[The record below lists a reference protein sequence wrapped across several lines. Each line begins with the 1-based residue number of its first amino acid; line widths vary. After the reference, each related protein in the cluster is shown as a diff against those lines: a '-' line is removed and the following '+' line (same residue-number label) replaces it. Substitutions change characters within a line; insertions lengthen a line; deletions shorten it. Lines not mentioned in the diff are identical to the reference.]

1 LLSLAGSPD
10 TTPHP
15 PHLYSSLTM
24 GRRGEEEERR
34 RRYRWVVCLSHLEYG
49 RLKLRRMT

>member
-15 PHLYSSLTM
+15 HHLNSSLTM
-24 GRRGEEEERR
+24 SRRGEEEERR

-49 RLKLRRMT
+49 RLKLRRKK